1 MTKPQNRAAVDI
13 DASAWQWADGSMVGN
28 GSHFSIQA
36 VGAQHGS
43 LPWQGSDWPCHS
55 SPLTLD
61 PRPSFL
67 NQPELGVRVWLHL
80 FWLQW
85 NTWGCALLLQI
96 SGVSHTFLLKKG
108 WLLPIKFW
116 LLFLR
121 SLPCLSLELNCGI
134 LLLSLYFPTITVE
147 PAQVQWPLSH
157 CGEEDR
163 GNKEEFQSLP
173 CPNVVAVAPA
183 FTPPR

>member
-85 NTWGCALLLQI
+85 N
-96 SGVSHTFLLKKG
+96 
-108 WLLPIKFW
+108 
-116 LLFLR
+116 

-147 PAQVQWPLSH
+147 PAQVQRPLSH
-157 CGEEDR
+157 CAEEDR